1 LVYCEVQ
8 EPKLESLYFGGQAA
22 LTYFCTPKS
31 FRLNTGGEV
40 NIQSITLQQK
50 AKAVLEL
57 TKARLNMSVVYSALA
72 GYLLGATEISG
83 YIISLVCIGG
93 YLVVG
98 AANGFNQV
106 IERERDSL
114 MDRTKN
120 RPLPTGRLSVF
131 EAMLACT
138 IMALVGLWLLYLIN
152 PLTLGFG
159 AFALFVYVLV
169 YTPLKAHGPVAVF
182 VGAFPGAIP
191 ALLGW
196 VAATNDFDIEP
207 GLLFAIQFLWQFSHF
222 WAIAWIA
229 DDDYKKADYVLLPSG
244 NRDQKSAIQIVL
256 YTSFLIPVS
265 LLPAFG
271 MGGTLFFTWPWALVI
286 GVMGFVFLFFAF
298 KLYRSHAIA
307 DARKLM
313 LYSIIYLPVLQL
325 LYVIEKFI

>member
-1 LVYCEVQ
+1 VKCIFAAQTSPLNSTPEIKAQ
-8 EPKLESLYFGGQAA
+8 ES
-22 LTYFCTPKS
+22 S
-31 FRLNTGGEV
+31 F
-40 NIQSITLQQK
+40 SQK
-50 AKAVLEL
+50 ASAIMEL

-72 GYLLGATEISG
+72 GYFLGANEVSFWN
-83 YIISLVCIGG
+83 IIALAFGG

-106 IERERDSL
+106 IEKNRDAL

-120 RPLPTGRLSVF
+120 RPLPSGRLKVS
-131 EAMLACT
+131 EAMLASS
-138 IMALVGLWLLYLIN
+138 IMAFVGLILLYYIN

-169 YTPLKAHGPVAVF
+169 YTPLKARGPIAVF

-196 VAATNDFDIEP
+196 VAATGDFAIEP
-207 GLLFAIQFLWQFSHF
+207 GTLFAIQFLWQFSHF

-244 NRDQKSAIQIVL
+244 NRDGKSALQIL
-256 YTSFLIPVS
+256 IYTFFLILVS

-271 MGGTLFFTWPWALVI
+271 LSGSLSLSIVGIVITALL
-286 GVMGFVFLFFAF
+286 GAAFMYFAWN
-298 KLYRSHAIA
+298 LYRERSIPS
-307 DARKLM
+307 ARKLM
-313 LYSIIYLPVLQL
+313 IYSIIYLPLLQL
-325 LYVIEKFI
+325 LLVIDKYI

>member
-1 LVYCEVQ
+1 M
-8 EPKLESLYFGGQAA
+8 
-22 LTYFCTPKS
+22 
-31 FRLNTGGEV
+31 
-40 NIQSITLQQK
+40 
-50 AKAVLEL
+50 EL

-72 GYLLGATEISG
+72 GYLLGADEVSVWT
-83 YIISLVCIGG
+83 IIALAFGG

-106 IERERDSL
+106 IEKNRDAL

-120 RPLPTGRLSVF
+120 RPLPTGRLKVS
-131 EAMLACT
+131 EAMLASS
-138 IMALVGLWLLYLIN
+138 IMAFIGLLLLYYIN

-159 AFALFVYVLV
+159 AFALLVYVLV
-169 YTPLKAHGPVAVF
+169 YTPLKAYGPIAVF

-207 GLLFAIQFLWQFSHF
+207 GTLFAIQFLWQFSHF

-244 NRDQKSAIQIVL
+244 NRDTKSASQIL
-256 YTSFLIPVS
+256 IYTFFLIPIS

-271 MGGTLFFTWPWALVI
+271 LSGTLSLSILGTVI
-286 GVMGFVFLFFAF
+286 AAAMGAVFLYFAW
-298 KLYRSHAIA
+298 KLYQERTIPA
-307 DARKLM
+307 ARKLM
-313 LYSIIYLPVLQL
+313 IFSIIYLPVLQL
-325 LYVIEKFI
+325 LLVIDKFI

>member
-1 LVYCEVQ
+1 M
-8 EPKLESLYFGGQAA
+8 
-22 LTYFCTPKS
+22 TYFCPPNY
-31 FRLNTGGEV
+31 FRLDTGREINYTG
-40 NIQSITLQQK
+40 ITLQQK

-72 GYLLGATEISG
+72 GYLLGADEISWF
-83 YIISLVCIGG
+83 IIFLVSIGG
-93 YLVVG
+93 FLVVG

-106 IERERDSL
+106 IERDRDLL

-131 EAMLACT
+131 EAMLAST
-138 IMALVGLWLLYLIN
+138 IMALLGLSLLYLIN

-169 YTPLKAHGPVAVF
+169 YTPLKAQGPVAVF

-222 WAIAWIA
+222 WAIAWIV
-229 DDDYKKADYVLLPSG
+229 DDDYKKANYVLLPSG
-244 NRDQKSAIQIVL
+244 NRDRKSAIQIVL

-271 MGGTLFFTWPWALVI
+271 MAGSLYFTWPWGLII
-286 GVMGFVFLFFAF
+286 GLMGFLFLYFAL

-325 LYVIEKFI
+325 LYVLEKYL